1 MSTPDLS
8 CIMQDLLSSS
18 WHAGFLTVACDSS
31 ALGAKC
37 LSHWT
42 SREPRCPMLLCTGI
56 WQWVSHSPPLQ
67 TPRRS
72 YWASLR
78 LKTQIIYS
86 DPPGFPGKWSRIW
99 LRSSFIYLFFT
110 LQYCIGFAIHRH
122 ESAMGVHVFPI
133 LKPLPPSS
141 PSHPSRSSQCTS
153 PKHPV
158 SCIEPG
164 LAIHFTYDNL
174 HVSMPFSHVI
184 PPLPSASPRVQ
195 KTVLYICVSFAVS
208 HTGLSLPSF

>member
-1 MSTPDLS
+1 MGSQRAEWLSLHFIYVLFKKYLFIYLSAPDLS

-18 WHAGFLTVACDSS
+18 WHAGFLTVAYDSS
-31 ALGAKC
+31 ALGAQC

-42 SREPRCPMLLCTGI
+42 SREPRCPILLRTGI

-99 LRSSFIYLFFT
+99 LRSSFTLFIYFLLYNIVLVLPYINMT
-110 LQYCIGFAIHRH
+110 LPQVY
-122 ESAMGVHVFPI
+122 
-133 LKPLPPSS
+133 
-141 PSHPSRSSQCTS
+141 
-153 PKHPV
+153 
-158 SCIEPG
+158 
-164 LAIHFTYDNL
+164 TYHL
-174 HVSMPFSHVI
+174 I
-184 PPLPSASPRVQ
+184 
-195 KTVLYICVSFAVS
+195 
-208 HTGLSLPSF
+208 